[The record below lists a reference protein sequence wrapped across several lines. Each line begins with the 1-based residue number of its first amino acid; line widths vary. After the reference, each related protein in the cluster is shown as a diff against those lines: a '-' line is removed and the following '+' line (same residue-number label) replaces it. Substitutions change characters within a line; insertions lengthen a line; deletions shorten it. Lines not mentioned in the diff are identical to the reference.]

1 MHQVACPIPVKMAEV
16 LTGVLW
22 SNCIFRH
29 TMSNASVRVINSDK
43 FGFNAGFTTLAAVL
57 LALVGLTVLS
67 KDGISSL
74 LNAWT
79 RPEYSHGYIIPFNAL
94 FLFLQRSSIKTV
106 ETKSN
111 NGKLFGFG
119 VSVVGVLT
127 TVLGNLAS
135 IPDIIT
141 YGMLVTIAGLILAV
155 TGLHRGLVLWPAWI
169 YLIFMLPLPNFIYW
183 PLSIKL
189 QFLSSDIGV
198 RIIQF
203 LDIPVYLDGNIIDLG
218 VYKLQVAEACNG
230 LRYLFPLMSFGFL
243 FAVIYKGSWWKKLIL
258 MLSTIPIT
266 IGMNSFRIGVI
277 GVLVNSFGIGQAE
290 GFLHLFEGWII
301 FVVCVVLLLTEAK
314 LLRVIAPA
322 ALKGQPLFDLDID
335 TAKKQFGRLKDIRI
349 TPYFIAST
357 AAIILGLALISG
369 LGGRQPEVAPRKNLA
384 EFPMSTADWVGK
396 SNVLETDVK
405 KVLGADEYLLVDY
418 SSTHGRPPVNFLV
431 SYYASQTN
439 GSGMHSPEVCIPAGG
454 WEVSRWGQF
463 NINLENAT
471 FGPLS
476 INRAIIQKGQS
487 KQLVYYWFEQR
498 GRHVTSDY
506 WAKAYTVWDSINRG
520 RSDGALV
527 RVVTPID
534 SAGVEAADSRLN
546 DFLRFAIKE
555 LPSFVPP

>member
-1 MHQVACPIPVKMAEV
+1 
-16 LTGVLW
+16 
-22 SNCIFRH
+22 
-29 TMSNASVRVINSDK
+29 MSNASVRMTNSDK
-43 FGFNAGFTTLAAVL
+43 FGFSAGFTTFGAVL
-57 LALVGLTVLS
+57 LAGLSLIVLS

-74 LNAWT
+74 LTAWT
-79 RPEYSHGYIIPFNAL
+79 RPEYSHGYIIPFIAI
-94 FLFLQRSSIKTV
+94 FLFLQRSSIQTV
-106 ETKSN
+106 ASEAN
-111 NGKLFGFG
+111 DGKLLALCL
-119 VSVVGVLT
+119 SVVGIFT
-127 TVLGNLAS
+127 TVLGNLAG

-141 YGMLVTIAGLILAV
+141 YGMLITIAGLILTV
-155 TGLHRGLVLWPAWI
+155 TGLRRGLVLWPAWF

-243 FAVIYKGSWWKKLIL
+243 FAVIYKGSWWKKIIL

-290 GFLHLFEGWII
+290 GFLHIFEGWII
-301 FVVCVVLLLTEAK
+301 FVVCVILLLFEAK
-314 LLRVIAPA
+314 LLRVVAPA
-322 ALKGQPLFDLDID
+322 SLQGQPLFDLDFD
-335 TAKKQFGRLKDIRI
+335 KAKAQFVRLKDIRI
-349 TPYFIAST
+349 TSYFIAST
-357 AAIILGLALISG
+357 VAIILGLGMIWG
-369 LGGRQPEVAPRKNLA
+369 LGGRQPELASRKNLA

-396 SNVLETDVK
+396 SNVLETDIK

-418 SSTHGRPPVNFLV
+418 SSTHGLPPVNFLV

-463 NINLENAT
+463 NVDLENPT
-471 FGPLS
+471 FGQLS
-476 INRAIIQKGQS
+476 VNRAIIQKGQS

-534 SAGVEAADSRLN
+534 DAGVDAADARLN
-546 DFLRFAIKE
+546 DFLKFAVKE

>member
-1 MHQVACPIPVKMAEV
+1 
-16 LTGVLW
+16 
-22 SNCIFRH
+22 
-29 TMSNASVRVINSDK
+29 MSDASARIANSEKFGLSASVMNLI
-43 FGFNAGFTTLAAVL
+43 AVL
-57 LALVGLTVLS
+57 LAVLSLAAIS

-74 LNAWT
+74 FVAWT
-79 RPEYSHGYIIPFNAL
+79 RPEYSHGYIIPLIAV
-94 FLFLQRSSIKTV
+94 FLFLQRSSIKTLGTV
-106 ETKSN
+106 AKR
-111 NGKLFGFG
+111 GKFLAVFI
-119 VSVVGVLT
+119 SVVGVLM
-127 TVLGNLAS
+127 TVLGNLAG
-135 IPDIIT
+135 IPDIVT
-141 YGMLVTIAGLILAV
+141 YGMLITIAGLILSI
-155 TGLHRGLVLWPAWI
+155 TGLRRGLVLWPAWV
-169 YLIFMLPLPNFIYW
+169 YLVFMLPLPNFIYW

-198 RIIQF
+198 RVIQ
-203 LDIPVYLDGNIIDLG
+203 LLNIPVYLDGNIIDLG

-243 FAVIYKGSWWKKLIL
+243 FAVIYNGSWWKKTIL

-266 IGMNSFRIGVI
+266 IVMNSFRIGVI

-301 FVVCVVLLLTEAK
+301 FVVCVVLLLGEAK

-322 ALKGQPLFDLDID
+322 SLQGQPLFDLDFD
-335 TAKKQFGRLKDIRI
+335 KAKQQFGRLKDIRV

-357 AAIILGLALISG
+357 LAILLGLAMIWGLSG
-369 LGGRQPEVAPRKNLA
+369 RSPELASRKNLA
-384 EFPMSTADWVGK
+384 EFPMSNSDWVGK
-396 SNVLETDVK
+396 SNMLETDVK

-418 SSTHGRPPVNFLV
+418 SSTHGFPPVNFLV

-463 NINLENAT
+463 NVNLDNQT
-471 FGPLS
+471 FGQLNV
-476 INRAIIQKGQS
+476 NRAVIQKGQS

-506 WAKAYTVWDSINRG
+506 WAKAYTVWDSIDRG

-527 RVVTPID
+527 RVVTPIEGE
-534 SAGVEAADSRLN
+534 SIEVADKRLN
-546 DFLRFAIKE
+546 DFLKFAVKE

>member
-1 MHQVACPIPVKMAEV
+1 
-16 LTGVLW
+16 
-22 SNCIFRH
+22 
-29 TMSNASVRVINSDK
+29 MSNASVRMTKSDR
-43 FGFNAGFTTLAAVL
+43 FDLSAGMTSLAAVL
-57 LALVGLTVLS
+57 LAVLSLIAIS

-74 LNAWT
+74 LAAWS
-79 RPEYSHGYIIPFNAL
+79 RPEYSHGYIIPLIAI
-94 FLFLQRSSIKTV
+94 FLFLQRSSIATFANAASSGKTLAV
-106 ETKSN
+106 CISAIGAVTA
-111 NGKLFGFG
+111 
-119 VSVVGVLT
+119 
-127 TVLGNLAS
+127 VLGNLAG

-141 YGMLVTIAGLILAV
+141 YGMLLTIAGLILTV
-155 TGLHRGLVLWPAWI
+155 TGLPRGLILWPAWF

-198 RIIQF
+198 RIIQ
-203 LDIPVYLDGNIIDLG
+203 LLNIPVYLDGNIIDLG

-243 FAVIYKGSWWKKLIL
+243 FAVIYNGSWWKKLLL

-290 GFLHLFEGWII
+290 GFLHLFEGWVI
-301 FVVCVVLLLTEAK
+301 FLVCVVLLLSEAK
-314 LLRVIAPA
+314 LLRLVAPST
-322 ALKGQPLFDLDID
+322 LQGQPLFDLDFD
-335 TAKKQFGRLKDIRI
+335 KAKIQFSRLKDIRV
-349 TPYFIAST
+349 TAHFIVAT
-357 AAIILGLALISG
+357 LAIVLGLGLMWSLSG
-369 LGGRQPEVAPRKNLA
+369 RAPELATRKNLA
-384 EFPMSTADWVGK
+384 EFPMTTADWVGK
-396 SNVLETDVK
+396 SNVLEGDIQK
-405 KVLGADEYLLVDY
+405 ALGANEYLLVDY
-418 SSTHGRPPVNFLV
+418 SSTHGSPPVNLLV

-463 NINLENAT
+463 NVNLENPT
-471 FGPLS
+471 FGQLNV
-476 INRAIIQKGQS
+476 NRAIIQKGQS

-534 SAGVEAADSRLN
+534 GEAVDAADKRLN
-546 DFLRFAIKE
+546 AFLKFAVRE

>member
-1 MHQVACPIPVKMAEV
+1 MI
-16 LTGVLW
+16 
-22 SNCIFRH
+22 
-29 TMSNASVRVINSDK
+29 NASVRITNSDK
-43 FGFNAGFTTLAAVL
+43 FGLSAGFTTSVAVL
-57 LALVGLTVLS
+57 LASLSLIAIS

-74 LNAWT
+74 LMAWS
-79 RPEYSHGYIIPFNAL
+79 RPEYSHGYIIPLIAI
-94 FLFLQRSSIKTV
+94 FLFLQRSSFANV
-106 ETKSN
+106 AAESN
-111 NGKLFGFG
+111 YSKLLALCF
-119 VSVVGVLT
+119 SVVGVFT
-127 TVLGNLAS
+127 IVLGNLAA

-141 YGMLVTIAGLILAV
+141 YGMLITIAGLILTV
-155 TGLHRGLVLWPAWI
+155 TGLRRGLILWPAWF

-198 RIIQF
+198 RIIEF
-203 LDIPVYLDGNIIDLG
+203 LNIPVYLDGNIIDLG

-243 FAVIYKGSWWKKLIL
+243 FAIIYNGSWWKKVIL

-277 GVLVNSFGIGQAE
+277 GVLVNSFGISQAE

-301 FVVCVVLLLTEAK
+301 FVVCVVLLLGEAK
-314 LLRVIAPA
+314 LLRVFAPA
-322 ALKGQPLFDLDID
+322 STRGQPLFDLDFD
-335 TAKKQFGRLKDIRI
+335 KAKIQFGRLKDIRV

-357 AAIILGLALISG
+357 MAILLGLGMIWGLSG
-369 LGGRQPEVAPRKNLA
+369 RTPELVSRKNLA
-384 EFPMSTADWVGK
+384 EFPMSTVDWVGK
-396 SNVLETDVK
+396 SNLLDNDIK
-405 KVLGADEYLLVDY
+405 KVLGADEYLIVDY
-418 SSTHGRPPVNFLV
+418 SSTHGLPPVNFLV

-463 NINLENAT
+463 NVSLENPS
-471 FGPLS
+471 FGQLS
-476 INRAIIQKGQS
+476 VNRAIIQKGQS

-506 WAKAYTVWDSINRG
+506 WAKAYTVWDSINRS

-527 RVVTPID
+527 RVVTPIEGE
-534 SAGVEAADSRLN
+534 GVDAADKRLN
-546 DFLRFAIKE
+546 DFLKFVVKE